1 MSSSN
6 IKVGDYYALA
16 GLYAGAA
23 DGHVSEEEI
32 VPLLH
37 TMEQARLKV
46 ILAYQTTH
54 TFEEFLLEVKDSIE
68 DQSENFQ
75 EMVKLGIV
83 YAIVETSLTDLSM
96 ADKEKLIIVQAQSIL
111 DVEFD
116 FDLYA
121 NTMIFRQLKSLCV
134 KLAAEARKTT

>member
-23 DGHVSEEEI
+23 DGHRSEEEL
-32 VPLLH
+32 VPLVH
-37 TMEQARLKV
+37 TMEQARVKV

-68 DQSENFQ
+68 DQSEDFQ
-75 EMVKLGIV
+75 KMVKLGIV

-96 ADKEKLIIVQAQSIL
+96 ADEEKLIIVQAQSIL

-116 FDLYA
+116 F
-121 NTMIFRQLKSLCV
+121 KS
-134 KLAAEARKTT
+134 